1 MCRVPIIFRFTVV
14 VELRALATRCPCRS
28 RVHHRRGAAS
38 TCVAKAPIWVSHAKA
53 HRLQHCRAPVQALVS
68 QRVQRTRTSE
78 LMGRLAEAFCE
89 HLMHGAAAARMSA
102 CMAKPAITSC
112 QAAFVQTGW
121 AAIVQT
127 GGADRDTE
135 VSSGRFLQGSIPAKS
150 GARFR
155 SGDLAPTRFFAGID
169 PCKKRC
175 SLLER
180 RSWIPAKSGARFRS
194 LSWRL
199 LLLLLLAVHL

>member
-38 TCVAKAPIWVSHAKA
+38 TCVANAPIWVSHAKS

-102 CMAKPAITSC
+102 CMAKPARTSSP
-112 QAAFVQTGW
+112 AALSARQKRDRNYTETIQKLYRNYTETFQKMHVGFGHGGGVATVMW
-121 AAIVQT
+121 AS
-127 GGADRDTE
+127 DTE
-135 VSSGRFLQGSIPAKS
+135 GGSAVACVCICGLRTRRGGRDRYVRNFYEDRSS
-150 GARFR
+150 
-155 SGDLAPTRFFAGID
+155 
-169 PCKKRC
+169 
-175 SLLER
+175 
-180 RSWIPAKSGARFRS
+180 
-194 LSWRL
+194 
-199 LLLLLLAVHL
+199 